1 MRSGAPRQAAEA
13 GVRAAVRAL
22 ATGRMVM
29 VADDRER
36 EDEGDLV
43 AAAALMSAEQM
54 AFFLR
59 HGSGIVCVPMSDE
72 RANEL
77 ELPLMVDQNTESHGT
92 AFTISVD
99 HHSVGTG
106 ISAADR
112 AATVRALASPGT
124 RAADLR
130 RPGHV
135 FPLRARPGGVLRR
148 TGAAT
153 DLVTMAGMA
162 GVGVITELVGDDGV
176 PLSGEQTRA
185 FADAQGLP
193 FLRIAD
199 LVRARRS
206 SSHLVTCTARAR
218 LPLAGAEFTVLSYTS
233 SLDGVEHLAL
243 TLGDLAAADARPDGV
258 LVRIHSECL
267 TGDVFGSQRCDC
279 GDQLRQA
286 IDMVAAE
293 GAGVIVYLRGHEGR
307 GIGLGHKLRAYA
319 LQERGHD
326 TVDANTALGLP
337 VDSRDYGIGAAILS
351 GLGVHR
357 LRLITHNPH
366 KYGGLS
372 GYDLAL
378 IGRVSTP
385 AAVTAHNIAYLRT
398 KRDRMGHD
406 LNLPARLAQAT

>member
-1 MRSGAPRQAAEA
+1 MRSGTPRQAAEA

-22 ATGRMVM
+22 ATGRMVV

-59 HGSGIVCVPMSDE
+59 HGSGIVCAPMSDE

-99 HHSVGTG
+99 HRSVGTG

-112 AATVRALASPGT
+112 AATIRALASPGT

-148 TGAAT
+148 TGHTEAAT

-193 FLRIAD
+193 FLRIAEP
-199 LVRARRS
+199 
-206 SSHLVTCTARAR
+206 C
-218 LPLAGAEFTVLSYTS
+218 PGASVQQPP
-233 SLDGVEHLAL
+233 
-243 TLGDLAAADARPDGV
+243 GDLHR
-258 LVRIHSECL
+258 
-267 TGDVFGSQRCDC
+267 
-279 GDQLRQA
+279 
-286 IDMVAAE
+286 
-293 GAGVIVYLRGHEGR
+293 AGPAPAGR
-307 GIGLGHKLRAYA
+307 R
-319 LQERGHD
+319 
-326 TVDANTALGLP
+326 
-337 VDSRDYGIGAAILS
+337 
-351 GLGVHR
+351 GVHR
-357 LRLITHNPH
+357 PLLHLGARR
-366 KYGGLS
+366 
-372 GYDLAL
+372 
-378 IGRVSTP
+378 GRASR
-385 AAVTAHNIAYLRT
+385 ADA
-398 KRDRMGHD
+398 G
-406 LNLPARLAQAT
+406 

>member
-1 MRSGAPRQAAEA
+1 MCSRSA
-13 GVRAAVRAL
+13 
-22 ATGRMVM
+22 
-29 VADDRER
+29 
-36 EDEGDLV
+36 
-43 AAAALMSAEQM
+43 
-54 AFFLR
+54 
-59 HGSGIVCVPMSDE
+59 SG
-72 RANEL
+72 
-77 ELPLMVDQNTESHGT
+77 
-92 AFTISVD
+92 
-99 HHSVGTG
+99 
-106 ISAADR
+106 
-112 AATVRALASPGT
+112 
-124 RAADLR
+124 
-130 RPGHV
+130 
-135 FPLRARPGGVLRR
+135 PGGVLKR
-148 TGAAT
+148 TGHTEAAT
-153 DLVTMAGMA
+153 DLVRLAGMA
-162 GVGVITELVGDDGV
+162 GVGVITELVADNGV
-176 PLSGEQTRA
+176 PLSGDQTRA

-199 LVRARRS
+199 LVRARRF

-243 TLGDLAAADARPDGV
+243 TLGDLAAADVRPDGV
-258 LVRIHSECL
+258 LARVHSECL

-337 VDSRDYGIGAAILS
+337 VDSRDYGIGAAILAS
-351 GLGVHR
+351 LGVRR
-357 LRLITHNPH
+357 LRLITNNPH

-372 GYDLAL
+372 GYDLDL
-378 IGRVSTP
+378 IGRVRTP

-406 LNLPARLAQAT
+406 LDLPAQLAQAT